1 MVKLNQGLL
10 ARHSH
15 QILGVAIAVYRNNGV
30 AYLGESQEGD
40 KIYIFSTQTLA
51 ESFVENLPSGDAG
64 LQPQYQKMRFGKV
77 IEWLEDDIT
86 FVFDEV
92 AFDRFE
98 PLALSI
104 GIPIDDVTAKPS
116 DEGDS
121 GLRWVEFWLD

>member
-1 MVKLNQGLL
+1 MVTLNQGLL

-15 QILGVAIAVYRNNGV
+15 QILGVAIAVYRNNGI

-40 KIYIFSTQTLA
+40 KIYIFSSQAFA
-51 ESFVENLPSGDAG
+51 ESFVENLPHDDSAM
-64 LQPQYQKMRFGKV
+64 QPQYQKMRFSKV
-77 IEWLEDDIT
+77 VEWLEDGIT

-104 GIPIDDVTAKPS
+104 GIPIDDVTAEPS
-116 DEGDS
+116 DNNAAR
-121 GLRWVEFWLD
+121 LRWVEFWLD